1 MRHDGRGTGAD
12 PADTA
17 GASVDAG
24 MRERDDVLTEPDNLA
39 GREARS
45 AVTARTVTAAGRL
58 VAPGRFLADW
68 VDDLRGCPRLA
79 WRMFVRGFHQQYRH
93 SILGAALAFAP
104 VTLTALVIAF
114 GRRAQL
120 ISDEIGGVH
129 SAFFAAFGMLVAQ
142 ALVEG
147 VSDMQRLFPGNAA
160 FLKRQNVPIEAPLV
174 AGLLDLVFRDLVRVV
189 VIAVLMVIF
198 SVRPSPWIPLAI
210 WGIFGVSLA
219 GGAIGLWMA
228 PFASLKSDLQALNR
242 VLMLLVITTTPVF
255 LVPSPESVLG
265 RLMAANPLTWMFDG
279 VRAAAYGAPGSLAIA
294 ACLPLVAFAA
304 LLVGWFLCRLAR
316 PHLLERMTGGGG

>member
-1 MRHDGRGTGAD
+1 M
-12 PADTA
+12 
-17 GASVDAG
+17 
-24 MRERDDVLTEPDNLA
+24 LTETTNLA
-39 GREARS
+39 GRETRS

-68 VDDLRGCPRLA
+68 IDDLRGCPRLA
-79 WRMFVRGFHQQYRH
+79 WRMFVRGLHQQYRH

-104 VTLTALVIAF
+104 VTLTALVVAF
-114 GRRAQL
+114 GRRAQF

-147 VSDMQRLFPGNAA
+147 ISETQRLFPGNAA
-160 FLKRQNVPIEAPLV
+160 FLKRQNVPIESPIV
-174 AGLLDLVFRDLVRVV
+174 AGLLDLLFRDLVRVV

-210 WGIFGVSLA
+210 WAIFGVSLA
-219 GGAIGLWMA
+219 GAAIGLFMA

-242 VLMLLVITTTPVF
+242 VLMLVVVTTAPVF
-255 LVPSPESVLG
+255 MVPSPASVLG
-265 RLMAANPLTWMFDG
+265 RFQAASPLTWMFDG
-279 VRAAAYGAPGSLAIA
+279 IRAAAYGAPGSLAVA

-304 LLVGWFLCRLAR
+304 LLIGWFLCRLAR
-316 PHLLERMTGGGG
+316 PHLLERMAGGGG